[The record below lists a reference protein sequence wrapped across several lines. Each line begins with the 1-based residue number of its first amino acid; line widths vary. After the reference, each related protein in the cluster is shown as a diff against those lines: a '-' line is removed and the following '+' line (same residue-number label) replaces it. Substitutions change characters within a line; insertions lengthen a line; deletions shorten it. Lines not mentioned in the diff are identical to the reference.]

1 MNSMYRLKRIGLL
14 VIGILIFQCVLS
26 QENFKEG
33 YVIKSNSD
41 TIFGLVD
48 HRDWRSNPGAIR
60 FKTKLENE
68 VISYRPA
75 DINEFRVEDEIYK
88 SGVIVTEVSPRNLG
102 DLEEGGQLNTKIE
115 TAFVQILFKGEKS
128 LYYFISPT
136 GSENFYIK
144 QDTGFELLVYKKYKM
159 HIPRD
164 DKTLILE
171 NKKYVGQ
178 LILYL
183 GDCPTIN
190 SKLENASYNKSSL
203 IKAFQHYYD
212 CTSTAVSFQRKTQKL
227 KFDIGVLAGVSLT
240 SLEFSSGGEFP
251 YLVNADYNSSINISA
266 GLFFDIIL
274 PVTKGRWSINNE
286 LLFSSYKVEGSY
298 TDFKHADY
306 YSITDTEIGSSY
318 LKLNTLLRYKHPV
331 GKVFL
336 FYNIGMS
343 NGLAISETN
352 YKRRESKFHSTEE
365 LVEGLAVEDT
375 RKYERG
381 LIVGAGAKYARFSC
395 EMRVEMGNGMS
406 NYVLLSAS
414 AKRYYLLFSY
424 KL

>member
-1 MNSMYRLKRIGLL
+1 MNCMYRLKRIGLL
-14 VIGILIFQCVLS
+14 AIGILIFQCAFS
-26 QENFKEG
+26 QENFKSG
-33 YVIKSNSD
+33 YVIKNTSD

-60 FKTKLENE
+60 FKTNIENE
-68 VISYRPA
+68 VVSYRPA
-75 DINEFRVEDEIYK
+75 DIAEFRVDDEIYK
-88 SGVIVTEVSPRNLG
+88 SGVIITEVSPRNLG
-102 DLEEGGQLNTKIE
+102 DLEEGPQLNTKIE
-115 TAFVQILFKGEKS
+115 TAFVQTLFKGEKS

-171 NKKYVGQ
+171 NKRYIGQ
-178 LILYL
+178 LVLYL
-183 GDCPTIN
+183 DDCQTI
-190 SKLENASYNKSSL
+190 SPKLENTSYNKSSL
-203 IKAFQHYYD
+203 IKAFQYYYE
-212 CTSTAVSFQRKTQKL
+212 CTSSAISFQRKTQKL
-227 KFDIGVLAGVSLT
+227 KFDVGVLVGVSLT
-240 SLEFSSGGEFP
+240 SLEFSSIDEFP
-251 YLVNADYNSSINISA
+251 YLVNTDYSSSTNVSA

-286 LLFSSYKVEGSY
+286 LLFSSYKVKGSY

-306 YSITDTEIGSSY
+306 YSITDTEIGYSY

-331 GKVFL
+331 GNVFL
-336 FYNIGMS
+336 FYNMGMS
-343 NGLAISETN
+343 NGLALSETN
-352 YKRRESKFHSTEE
+352 YKLKESKFHTSES
-365 LVEGLAVEDT
+365 LVEGLALDDT

-381 LIVGAGAKYARFSC
+381 FILGAGVEYTRFSL

-406 NYVLLSAS
+406 NYLVLNSS
-414 AKRYYLLFSY
+414 AKRYYLLLGY
-424 KL
+424 KF